1 MGRLVSLLKACM
13 TEDMNLFQI
22 RSKKRGASSKVLP
35 VFLVLVIGFS
45 IWSYANM
52 LLDTLLPLNAGFV
65 MLTMCVLVT
74 SVLTL
79 IEGVYKS
86 GSLLFN
92 CKDDDLMLSLPI
104 KRSTVLFVRI
114 FKLYVFELLYNAL
127 FLVPAMIAY
136 AMRVELSAT
145 FVVSSIAAVILL
157 PVIPIVIACPLGA
170 IISSLSSRFRAK
182 NIAQT
187 VIITLFALG
196 ALYASWNLEGIL
208 SKIASHATSIN
219 DFITKVYYPAGA
231 YVSMVT
237 DFKVV
242 DLLIFAL
249 VNMGAFLLV
258 CLVLGSVYFRIN
270 SRAKIVRT
278 SARGKGKYKIKAHS
292 VTAALMKKELK
303 KFVNSPVFMVNAGFS
318 LVLFVVGC
326 VVLAVNSTD
335 TATVLQSYG
344 VEGTI
349 DFGQMIRTYAPMI
362 LLGLLLMAALMGSI
376 TSSMISLE
384 GRSFNILKSLPVKP
398 YTVIMSKVLT
408 AVVIMLPFLIAGDIV
423 MFVKFDFSLLEIL
436 MILVATVVFPVVA
449 ETIGI
454 IINLKYPKMDAKND
468 AEVVKQSMSSMVAVF
483 LGMALLAVSAF
494 LMIKAL
500 NMNIPMDVIMA
511 AMIGVYALMAAG
523 LMVYARH
530 KGTKMFNEITA

>member
-13 TEDMNLFQI
+13 TEDMSLFQI
-22 RSKKRGASSKVLP
+22 RAKKRGASSKVLP

-270 SRAKIVRT
+270 SRAKIVKT

-335 TATVLQSYG
+335 TSTVLQSYG

-408 AVVIMLPFLIAGDIV
+408 AVVIMLPFLIAGNIV

-500 NMNIPMDVIMA
+500 NMNIPMDVTMA
-511 AMIGVYALMAAG
+511 AMIGIYALMAAG

>member
-270 SRAKIVRT
+270 SRAKIVKT
-278 SARGKGKYKIKAHS
+278 SARGKGKYKIKEHS

-335 TATVLQSYG
+335 TSTVLQSYG

-500 NMNIPMDVIMA
+500 NMNIPMDVTMV

>member
-13 TEDMNLFQI
+13 TEDMSLFQI

-35 VFLVLVIGFS
+35 VFLVLIIGFS

-270 SRAKIVRT
+270 SRAKIIKT

-335 TATVLQSYG
+335 TSTVLQSYG

-500 NMNIPMDVIMA
+500 NMNIPMDVTMA

>member
-136 AMRVELSAT
+136 AMRVEFSAT

-335 TATVLQSYG
+335 TSTVLQSYG

-500 NMNIPMDVIMA
+500 NMNIPMDVTMA